1 MCKKTSA
8 EAKAAELAGM
18 RAFKS
23 ELDAQIADNKARR
36 AVASMTETERKINAG
51 LLREVDAA
59 AAAAAAAGGAVGFAI
74 PAIRR
79 SP

>member
-18 RAFKS
+18 RAFKA
-23 ELDAQIADNKARR
+23 ELDTQIADNQARR
-36 AVASMTETERKINAG
+36 AVASMTDTERKINAG
-51 LLREVDAA
+51 LLREVE
-59 AAAAAAAGGAVGFAI
+59 AAAAGGAGGFAI